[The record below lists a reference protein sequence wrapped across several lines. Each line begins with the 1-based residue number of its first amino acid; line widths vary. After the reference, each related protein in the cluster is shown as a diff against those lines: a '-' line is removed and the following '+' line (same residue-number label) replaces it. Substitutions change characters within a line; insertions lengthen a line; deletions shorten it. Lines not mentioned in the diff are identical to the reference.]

1 VRLRF
6 NTALTVDE
14 MRRMREERLRD
25 GLRTEVLESILN
37 RLNQNRG
44 HGVIHRDREISSQLL
59 LLRANLQMLQLQSL
73 GAAREFNDMD
83 YDMLSSLD

>member
-1 VRLRF
+1 
-6 NTALTVDE
+6 
-14 MRRMREERLRD
+14 MREERLRD

-83 YDMLSSLD
+83 YDMLSSLDQYNNR

>member
-1 VRLRF
+1 
-6 NTALTVDE
+6 
-14 MRRMREERLRD
+14 MREERLRD

-59 LLRANLQMLQLQSL
+59 LLRANLQILQLQSL
-73 GAAREFNDMD
+73 GAAKQTKDSRKN
-83 YDMLSSLD
+83 

>member
-1 VRLRF
+1 MRLRF

-59 LLRANLQMLQLQSL
+59 LLRANL
-73 GAAREFNDMD
+73 
-83 YDMLSSLD
+83 

>member
-1 VRLRF
+1 
-6 NTALTVDE
+6 
-14 MRRMREERLRD
+14 MREERLRD

>member
-1 VRLRF
+1 MWVDDSIQMSEIRPRREPPPSQVPRVRLRF

-25 GLRTEVLESILN
+25 GLRTEVLESILS

-44 HGVIHRDREISSQLL
+44 NGAIHRDREISS
-59 LLRANLQMLQLQSL
+59 
-73 GAAREFNDMD
+73 
-83 YDMLSSLD
+83 

>member
-1 VRLRF
+1 MPRVRLRF

-37 RLNQNRG
+37 RLNQSRV
-44 HGVIHRDREISSQLL
+44 HGLNHDREISSQLL
-59 LLRANLQMLQLQSL
+59 LLRANL
-73 GAAREFNDMD
+73 
-83 YDMLSSLD
+83 

>member
-1 VRLRF
+1 
-6 NTALTVDE
+6 

>member
-1 VRLRF
+1 MRLRF

-37 RLNQNRG
+37 RLNQGRV
-44 HGVIHRDREISSQLL
+44 HGMHRDREISSQLL
-59 LLRANLQMLQLQSL
+59 LLRANL
-73 GAAREFNDMD
+73 
-83 YDMLSSLD
+83 

>member
-1 VRLRF
+1 MRLRF

>member
-1 VRLRF
+1 MRLRF

-44 HGVIHRDREISSQLL
+44 HGVIHRDREIGSQLL
-59 LLRANLQMLQLQSL
+59 LLRANLQILQLQSL
-73 GAAREFNDMD
+73 GAAKQTKDSRKN
-83 YDMLSSLD
+83 